1 MKMDIGASLGGTVS
15 AIAGAA
21 FDAARAIMGGSPA
34 SGQFVVN
41 HDNVLAAAK
50 IIQTQADSLGDLVR
64 EARSDLRVDQPGEDI
79 VSTKVAEAWNDLLL
93 SNDDSYVARIGDY
106 VAGLNNLV
114 QQLTDSAK
122 TYGYNEQDIAAAL
135 GGEQRA

>member
-1 MKMDIGASLGGTVS
+1 MDIGASLGGTVS

-21 FDAARAIMGGSPA
+21 FDAARAIMGGGPA
-34 SGQFVVN
+34 GGQFVVN

-50 IIQTQADSLGDLVR
+50 IIQTQADSLDELLR
-64 EARSDLRVDQPGEDI
+64 AAQSDLRVDQPGEDI

-93 SNDDSYVARIGDY
+93 INDDSYVARVAEY

-114 QQLTDSAK
+114 LQLTDSAK
-122 TYGYNEQDIAAAL
+122 AYGYNEQDIAAAL

>member
-1 MKMDIGASLGGTVS
+1 MDIGASLSGTVN

-21 FDAARAIMGGSPA
+21 IEAARTLMGGSPA

-50 IIQTQADSLGDLVR
+50 IIHTQAESLYELVR
-64 EARSDLRVDQPGEDI
+64 EARFNLPIDQPGDDI
-79 VSTKVAEAWNDLLL
+79 VSTKVAEAWNDLLIY
-93 SNDDSYVARIGDY
+93 NDDSYATRIDEY
-106 VAGLNNLV
+106 VMGLKNLV

-122 TYGYNEQDIAAAL
+122 AYGYNEEEIAAAL
-135 GGEQRA
+135 GGGQSA

>member
-1 MKMDIGASLGGTVS
+1 MDIGASLGGTVS

-34 SGQFVVN
+34 GGQFVVN

-50 IIQTQADSLGDLVR
+50 IIQTQADSLDELLRG
-64 EARSDLRVDQPGEDI
+64 AQSDLRVDQPGDDI
-79 VSTKVAEAWNDLLL
+79 VSTKVAEAWNERLLI
-93 SNDDSYVARIGDY
+93 NDDSYVARVAEY

-114 QQLTDSAK
+114 LQLTDSAK
-122 TYGYNEQDIAAAL
+122 AYGYNEQDIAAAL